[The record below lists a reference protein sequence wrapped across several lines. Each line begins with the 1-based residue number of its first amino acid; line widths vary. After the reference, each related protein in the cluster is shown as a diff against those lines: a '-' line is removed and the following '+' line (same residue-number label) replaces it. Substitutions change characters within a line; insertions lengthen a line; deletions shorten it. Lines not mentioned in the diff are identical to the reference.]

1 MSKGVQEAKSQ
12 TFISVLKL
20 RSMGKSV
27 GRGNALIYAF
37 IIYCIFSAFSV
48 ECKFYFFG
56 FIFFNYSFIP
66 VTANLMKNLEYMSTF
81 FFSVHKCASH
91 SLLLYVLNSCNG
103 SYFCR
108 LTAI

>member
-81 FFSVHKCASH
+81 FFQSTSVHLIAYYCMFLIPVMGHIS
-91 SLLLYVLNSCNG
+91 VG
-103 SYFCR
+103 
-108 LTAI
+108 